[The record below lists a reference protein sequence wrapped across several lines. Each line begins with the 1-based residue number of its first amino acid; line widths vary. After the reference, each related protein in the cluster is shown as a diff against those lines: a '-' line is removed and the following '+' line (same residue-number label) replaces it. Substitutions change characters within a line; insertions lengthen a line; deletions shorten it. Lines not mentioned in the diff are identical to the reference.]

1 MIIVRNNILINKYI
15 ITKITITTITTITIT
30 IIIRRKMITNTEQV
44 YMIVQVKLDIDQL
57 CQLFSNKKYN
67 VVLLYLTFQKYNVKY
82 MLNIQS
88 TRCNKY
94 NNGYNW
100 VVKQLNNMV
109 GYVYVLTKQTSIWI
123 VIII

>member
-1 MIIVRNNILINKYI
+1 
-15 ITKITITTITTITIT
+15 
-30 IIIRRKMITNTEQV
+30 
-44 YMIVQVKLDIDQL
+44 MIVQVKLDIDQL

-67 VVLLYLTFQKYNVKY
+67 VVLLYLIFQQYSVKY

-100 VVKQLNNMV
+100 VVK
-109 GYVYVLTKQTSIWI
+109 
-123 VIII
+123 

>member
-57 CQLFSNKKYN
+57 CQLFLNKKYN
-67 VVLLYLTFQKYNVKY
+67 VVLLYLIFQQYSVKY

-123 VIII
+123 AIII